1 MLDSSATFKPGGNQH
16 DLPFERIALL
26 LQGGGALGAY
36 QGGVY
41 QALDEADL
49 LPDWVAGIS
58 IGAINAALIA
68 GNPREKR
75 VEKLREF
82 WELVSAPPMGPLGV
96 PYYPPVEITDASI
109 HRVVNQTRAFFIAL
123 LGAPNFFRPRLPPP
137 VLFHPDRP
145 DGLSYY
151 DNAPLK
157 ETLERLVDFD
167 RINAGPMRFSVG
179 AVHVRSGNFIYFD
192 STTHRIRLEHI
203 MGSGSLPPG
212 FPPTEIDGEYF
223 WDGGLVSNTPLQW
236 VLDSRPRRD
245 TLAFQVDLW
254 QAAGKVP
261 LTFNDA
267 SMREKEIRYSS
278 RTRAA
283 TDQYRSMQ
291 KLRIAVGELLKDLP
305 EELRDRPEVKL
316 LEAEADDKVC
326 NIIQLIYHSKSYE
339 GLAKDFEFS
348 RRTME
353 EHWRSGYNDAI
364 RTLSHPEVLECPGRA
379 EGVRT
384 FDVARITLQKHHS
397 TLATEPCAKES
408 RDEGK

>member
-1 MLDSSATFKPGGNQH
+1 MLDSSATFKARGIGQS
-16 DLPFERIALL
+16 LPFERIALL

-41 QALDEADL
+41 QALDEAKL
-49 LPDWVAGIS
+49 LPNWVAGIS
-58 IGAINAALIA
+58 IGAINSALIA
-68 GNPREKR
+68 GNPPEKR

-82 WELVSAPPMGPLGV
+82 WELVSAPPLGPLGV
-96 PYYPPVEITDASI
+96 PDYPPAEITDASI
-109 HRVVNQTRAFFIAL
+109 HSVVNQTRAFFVAL
-123 LGAPNFFRPRLPPP
+123 LGAPHFFRPRLPPP
-137 VLFHPDRP
+137 ILFHPEKP

-151 DNAPLK
+151 DNTPLK
-157 ETLERLVDFD
+157 QTLQRLVDFD

-179 AVHVRSGNFIYFD
+179 AVHVRSGNFVYFD
-192 STTHRIRLEHI
+192 TTTHRIRLEHI
-203 MGSGSLPPG
+203 VGSGALPPG
-212 FPPTEIDGEYF
+212 FPPAEIDGEYY

-236 VLDSRPRRD
+236 VLDSRPRCD

-254 QAAGKVP
+254 QAAGAVP
-261 LTFNDA
+261 RSFNDA
-267 SMREKEIRYSS
+267 SVREKEIRYSS

-283 TDQYRSMQ
+283 TDQYRYMQ
-291 KLRIAVGELLKDLP
+291 KLRIAVAELIKDLP
-305 EELRDRPEVKL
+305 EEHRDRPEVKL
-316 LEAEADDKVC
+316 LQAEADDKVC

-353 EHWRSGYNDAI
+353 EHWRSGYSDAI

-384 FDVARITLQKHHS
+384 FDVSRLTQQRHKSAIEV
-397 TLATEPCAKES
+397 EP
-408 RDEGK
+408 